1 MDSAK
6 LTARIEKAWEES
18 IVPAITEY
26 IRIPAKSPAFEPE
39 WAAKGHLHAA
49 VKLIE
54 GWCKKRPIAG
64 LTTEIVELPGR
75 TPVLFMEIP
84 ASGAEGPIEG
94 ADTVLLYGHYDKQP
108 EFLPWAEG
116 LSPWEPVRQGD
127 RLYGR
132 GGADDGYAAFASLLA
147 IEALGCAGGR
157 HARCVVVIEGCEESG
172 SYDLPHYIDH
182 LKARIGTPS
191 LVVCLDSGCGN
202 YDQLWL
208 TTSLRGLVTGN
219 LRVEVLREGL
229 HSGDASGVVPSS
241 FRILRNVLDRI
252 ERSDTG
258 EILLRSLHPEI
269 PEERR
274 RQASETAQVLGKD
287 SFARFPWADGTTPM
301 VSDATELVLNRTWR
315 PFLSV
320 TGAEGL
326 PALGSAGNVLRPF
339 TSVKLSLRL
348 APTTDPA
355 AARTELIE
363 ALTKEPPHGAT
374 VTFKSEQGASGWNA
388 PATAPWLKKSLSEA
402 SQAFFGKP
410 VCAMGEGG
418 TIPFMAMLGDK
429 FPEAQFV
436 ITGVLGPQSNAHG
449 PNEFLHIPTGKKLT
463 SVVAQIL
470 DDHLKRER

>member
-6 LTARIEKAWEES
+6 LRARVEQVWEES

-26 IRIPAKSPAFEPE
+26 IRIPAKSPGFEPD

-49 VKLIE
+49 VRLIE
-54 GWCKKRPIAG
+54 GWCKARPIPG
-64 LTTEIVELPGR
+64 LKTEIVELPGR
-75 TPVLFMEIP
+75 TPVLYMEIP
-84 ASGAEGPIEG
+84 ATGDAAGD
-94 ADTVLLYGHYDKQP
+94 DTVLLYGHFDKQP

-116 LSPWEPVRQGD
+116 LGPWEPVRKDD

-147 IEALGCAGGR
+147 IEALREAGGT

-252 ERSDTG
+252 EDSTTG
-258 EILLRSLHPEI
+258 EIRLPSLHPSI
-269 PEERR
+269 PEERL
-274 RQASETAQVLGKD
+274 RQAAETSQVLGKD
-287 SFARFPWADGTTPM
+287 SFARFPWSGSTQPM

-326 PALGSAGNVLRPF
+326 PALGSAGNVLRPH
-339 TSVKLSLRL
+339 TSLKLSLRL
-348 APTTDPA
+348 APTTDPKL
-355 AARTELIE
+355 ARQELID
-363 ALTKEPPHGAT
+363 ALTKDPPHGAV
-374 VTFKSEQGASGWNA
+374 VTFESEQGASGWNA
-388 PATAPWLKKSLSEA
+388 PATQPWLADTLAAA
-402 SQAFFGKP
+402 SQTFFGKP

-429 FPEAQFV
+429 FPLAQFV
-436 ITGVLGPQSNAHG
+436 ITGVLGPASNAHG
-449 PNEFLHIPTGKKLT
+449 PNEFLHIPTAKKLT
-463 SVVAQIL
+463 CVVAQIL
-470 DDHLKRER
+470 EDHLKRER